1 MVRKTRH
8 QKKTFE
14 RDTVE
19 EITFVGAE
27 QWVFLWQCWRLL
39 DFLLDSAFAWFGDF
53 GQDLLIGGFLWCAN
67 AVVVW

>member
-1 MVRKTRH
+1 M
-8 QKKTFE
+8 
-14 RDTVE
+14 E

-53 GQDLLIGGFLWCAN
+53 GQDLLIGGFLWCAS